1 VEALTVCIPAPSGVR
16 VQQSPNERPEG
27 HSLEQPRQR
36 RTVLNT
42 PLRLYIILSGLLGIV
57 LLVLLIIIFVR

>member
-1 VEALTVCIPAPSGVR
+1 

-27 HSLEQPRQR
+27 HSVEQPRQR

-42 PLRLYIILSGLLGIV
+42 PLRLYIFLSGLLGIV